1 MYSPNMVICKPC
13 HIHAL
18 MYSEKEC
25 VGCRKDVIRINMVK
39 FDPHKHSCM
48 LSGAKHIT
56 HSDGDIQYICKK
68 CLISKVVCVC
78 CKRHVTERNSLV
90 FSEENYDFSNFVV
103 SACVLDD
110 VQGGNQMYI
119 CNSCSKTLCQ
129 TSVENPIVPVHMKD
143 KIIRAGAL
151 FLKALND
158 RRECVCTCCHRMLFR
173 KTVRKFK
180 EHDYDFTNDFI
191 RKSLSCQFIL
201 KVKQLMNHNVVL
213 SAINSIEELSNKL
226 TDSAEIV
233 FDDYICIWCR
243 NALHSKQ
250 PRMPDQACANGLKL
264 FTIPDEL
271 KKSFYNRAQVNFS
284 MDTIYNIDCYAKVW
298 WALQNKWTTSECSCN
313 LRLYC

>member
-1 MYSPNMVICKPC
+1 
-13 HIHAL
+13 
-18 MYSEKEC
+18 MYSEKER
-25 VGCRKDVIRINMVK
+25 VKCRKDVIHRNMVK
-39 FDPHKHSCM
+39 FDPHKHSYM
-48 LSGAKHIT
+48 LSGAEDITHSDGDIQYICKKCLISKVVCICCKRHVTERNFVKFDHRKHSSMLSEHIT

-158 RRECVCTCCHRMLFR
+158 RPEFVCTCCHRMLFH

-180 EHDYDFTNDFI
+180 EHDYDFTNDVV
-191 RKSLSCQFIL
+191 RKSLS
-201 KVKQLMNHNVVL
+201 
-213 SAINSIEELSNKL
+213 
-226 TDSAEIV
+226 
-233 FDDYICIWCR
+233 Y
-243 NALHSKQ
+243 
-250 PRMPDQACANGLKL
+250 
-264 FTIPDEL
+264 
-271 KKSFYNRAQVNFS
+271 
-284 MDTIYNIDCYAKVW
+284 
-298 WALQNKWTTSECSCN
+298 
-313 LRLYC
+313 

>member
-1 MYSPNMVICKPC
+1 M
-13 HIHAL
+13 
-18 MYSEKEC
+18 
-25 VGCRKDVIRINMVK
+25 
-39 FDPHKHSCM
+39 
-48 LSGAKHIT
+48 T
-56 HSDGDIQYICKK
+56 
-68 CLISKVVCVC
+68 
-78 CKRHVTERNSLV
+78 
-90 FSEENYDFSNFVV
+90 FSNFVV

-119 CNSCSKTLCQ
+119 CDSCSKTLCK

-158 RRECVCTCCHRMLFR
+158 RPEFVCTCCHRMLFR

-180 EHDYDFTNDFI
+180 EHDYDFTNDVV

-213 SAINSIEELSNKL
+213 GAINSIEELSNKL

-233 FDDYICIWCR
+233 FDEYICIRCR
-243 NALHSKQ
+243 NALRSKR

-271 KKSFYNRAQVNFS
+271 KNLF
-284 MDTIYNIDCYAKVW
+284 TIEHRLI
-298 WALQNKWTTSECSCN
+298 S
-313 LRLYC
+313 LRIPFITLIVM